1 MLKVSYRASKCL
13 KSPSASFFIINSF
26 AENLL
31 GFENFIAIINL
42 QQEIWY
48 YFFVLYPFLQ

>member
-1 MLKVSYRASKCL
+1 MLKVSYRASKCS

-31 GFENFIAIINL
+31 GFENFRAIINL
-42 QQEIWY
+42 QQEI
-48 YFFVLYPFLQ
+48 